1 MRWYHT
7 LPQIPTIQ
15 LGLGYWFIL
24 ATLSNRDSKDAIQI
38 PSHVWECGTGSL
50 IVSVLL
56 KSHGLLAPVLLF
68 SVGKWN

>member
-1 MRWYHT
+1 M
-7 LPQIPTIQ
+7 IPYSPSDTHH
-15 LGLGYWFIL
+15 LGYWFIL
-24 ATLSNRDSKDAIQI
+24 ATLSNIDSKDAIQI
-38 PSHVWECGTGSL
+38 PSYEWECGTGSL